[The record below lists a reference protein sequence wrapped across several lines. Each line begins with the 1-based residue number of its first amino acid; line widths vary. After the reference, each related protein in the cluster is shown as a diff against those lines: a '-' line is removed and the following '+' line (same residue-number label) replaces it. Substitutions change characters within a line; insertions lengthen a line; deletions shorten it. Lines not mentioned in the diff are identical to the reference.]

1 MHLCSGE
8 YRSVIVVVSPLR
20 RRLYL
25 LLALVLAASVAVVA
39 PVDALTITP
48 LTNTVNQQ
56 VHGDYILAG
65 NGVLTCSGTNCQSLL
80 SGSSTIANDN
90 NKMVYTG
97 AQTGMLNSSQAAIT
111 VPTGA
116 KVVRARLLWAGSMG
130 TSVPQRTWSDGQYTY
145 PVYGAPTTQRS
156 CSPNVGTDYYG
167 NYTGPTTSATL
178 PTGSPA
184 TTTPKLV
191 VNGVTTTVGV
201 SNYKNDVGLVD
212 ESAEYYSAW
221 SDVTSVFANIPTGSA
236 QTITVGNVWAPTGNN
251 CMGGWSIQVV
261 YDYGEYVPGNANS
274 VMRQIYS
281 YDGMVRESLGDVT
294 SVPLSGFAVQ
304 GTGAR
309 AGFVSYEGDM
319 SINQDYARY
328 SDPTTAEY
336 ALANPQAG
344 GATNNMFVSYADG
357 AVPFKTTDGLSKT
370 STNFYNGSVD
380 ARSVNLPGL
389 VTGDTSFTLKLGTN
403 MDSYLLQ
410 NVTVSVPLADITL
423 LKTASNGEEDQAI
436 APGATPNFR
445 MTIYNSGSAPL
456 QNLSVSDAQAPG
468 CARTTS
474 QMLTIL
480 SASGYTN
487 GQIPGGGS
495 VTYSCSGSPTSS
507 SFTNSATVSAKTL
520 DGAVLVDKSDTAGVQ
535 VASWKLSKTPKTPD
549 VPKGTDVIWVIK
561 VENTGGA
568 DIHDITV
575 SDPSTPSCTKTVPLV
590 EAGKTLTYECTATVN
605 DTTTN
610 TISATGTG
618 KATQGAKL
626 TVPMTATAE
635 GTVLVSAVDVTKTVD
650 KAIVGVGEKAT
661 FTFVVKNTGTA
672 TLDTVALK
680 DPDFPSCDQANV
692 GPLAPGASKTVTC
705 TVTPFTQAAGATL
718 TNHVTAT
725 GTPPSGLKVTDT
737 AEVDVNN
744 KALEVTKKATS
755 TDVNANSIL
764 DMGDQVN
771 YTFTVTNTGSS
782 QLTGITVGDPLL
794 AGASI
799 TCTPT
804 ALAVGATATC
814 TASKPYTVTQANVDA
829 GTLKNTATA
838 TGTAPDNSTTAGTAT
853 LTLTPVAQPAVTIAK
868 TASPT
873 TVSAVGTVVN
883 YTFTITNSGNTT
895 LTGVTPADPLA
906 GLSALTCRTA
916 ADAAVTL
923 PTTLAPKAVLTCTAS
938 RSTTQADLNA
948 GSVVNT
954 ATVTATGPTGT
965 KVNDSASAT
974 VVATQRKT
982 MEVTKAADKTIFSTV
997 GEVVSYTFTTTNTG
1011 NVVLSGVQMTD
1022 PMTRLA
1028 NRTCTPAQPAVL
1040 QPGEKV
1046 TCTGSLTVT
1055 QADIDGGAIVNTVSA
1070 TANPPSGAALSGSAT
1085 WTVAPAPSAGLTLA
1099 KVPSRDAITAAGQA
1113 VTYTFTA
1120 TNTGNTTMNNV
1131 RIADPMAG
1139 LAMGTCTPAAGSSLA
1154 PGAKMVCTASYTST
1168 QADVDAGRILNT
1180 AIATA
1185 TDSHGQNLSVPATA
1199 TVTATPAPAIKLTK
1213 SASPATVNA
1222 FGQQVT
1228 YTFAV
1233 QNTGNVTL
1241 RSLALT
1247 DKLTGLSAITCTPTA
1262 LGGSLA
1268 PGATTTC
1275 TATRSTTQA
1284 DLNAGAVNNTATA
1297 TGTPPAGAAVTST
1310 SAAKV
1315 TATQNPSF
1323 TVAKSANPLEVT
1335 AAGQRITYSIVVT
1348 NDGNVAL
1355 SNLRVSDPKITT
1367 LTCTPTAAGATLQP
1381 GASTACTGSYTATQT
1396 DVNSGAINNTATAT
1410 LASPTGVDTS
1420 NTASAVVT
1428 SSRTPA
1434 LAIDKTGSTASY
1446 AAVGDTIAYTITAT
1460 NSGNVTMNQ
1469 VQVTDSMFP
1478 SAQLVCSPTV
1488 PATLQ
1493 PGQKVTCT
1501 ATRTTTQADLDRGT
1515 LPNTATARGTS
1526 ATGTTAEVSD
1536 DFVAAATQT
1545 PAITLAKTPNPTTIN
1560 SAGRP
1565 IDYTIVLTNSGN
1577 VSVTN
1582 AQISDPKFAS
1592 FTSCTP
1598 ALGSKLA
1605 PGATMTC
1612 SGTYTSTQADV
1623 DAGSILNTARGTAVG
1638 PTNTALST
1646 TATAVVE
1653 VTRSP
1658 ALSLQKSAAPT
1669 RVGTVGQVVTYS
1681 FQVTNTGN
1689 VTATSLS
1696 ISDPLPGLSAV
1707 NCPVTTLAPGATTTC
1722 TATRATT
1729 QADLNLAS
1737 GRIDN
1742 TATASAKDPAGATV
1756 ISPSASATV
1765 TMNQSPKL
1773 AVTKTASPTTVT
1785 AVGDPV
1791 TYTIV
1796 VTNSGNVDAT
1806 NVRVDDSLI
1815 DAALVSCSPA
1825 QGGTLAPRA
1834 TMTCTATR
1842 ATTQADLDSGKAV
1855 NIATATAIA
1864 PNGQPIT
1871 PAQGTATVDAT
1882 RSPKVT
1888 IDKSSTTT
1896 LASAVGQTVQYSYL
1910 VTNTGNVTLASL
1922 AVTDPHHGLSGINCG
1937 GTTSLAP
1944 GASATCVATYSVTQ
1958 ADLNAGAVTNTGKAF
1973 LEAPGGDNANPAD
1986 NITATDSLVIPSE
1999 QKPALDFLKKANVA
2013 TYSAAGRV
2021 VTYSFAVTN
2030 SGNVDVTNVRVADP
2044 HTGLSALTCTPAQ
2057 GSTLA
2062 PRATMNCTATYTTTQ
2077 ADLDRMSI
2085 ANTATA
2091 TATAP
2096 DGSTLSRTGQVTITA
2111 TLDSKL
2117 DLNKTP
2123 SPPTITAAGQRITY
2137 TFVATNTGNS
2147 TLRDVT
2153 VTDTDLAG
2161 LSAIS
2166 CDTTTLAPGAKATC
2180 TANYTATQADV
2191 DRGSIPNSASVAG
2204 TDPAG
2209 TAVNA
2214 TAKANVTVPQ
2224 RPELTLDKAASL
2236 TAVDQVGQRIDYTF
2250 TVTNSGNVTV
2260 NALTVTDPMKG
2271 LSAPVCAQTSL
2282 TPGASTTCTASYTT
2296 TQSDLDN
2303 GGITNKASVTGT
2315 TATSATV
2322 PPATDTVTV
2331 PATQDSQGSF
2341 TKTASPLTY
2350 SQVGDEITYT
2360 LRATNT
2366 GNVTSGGVLIKDPTI
2381 ATRVASLSCSI
2392 HSGDGTRL
2400 RDGNG
2405 AVSLA
2410 PGEYKECLATISAT
2424 QADLNAGS
2432 FTNTANVNA
2441 TRPDGTPMPT
2451 LTDDAVVTAEQA
2463 PAMTFTKSADTQTYS
2478 RVGQSIGY
2486 TFLLANTGNVEI
2498 TNAQVSDPRI
2508 PAAELSC
2515 TPALGSTLQPK
2526 TSMTCSGSYKVT
2538 QADLDAQRIVN
2549 TATGTARGGGQDL
2562 SQDGTATVTADLAP
2576 AISLTK
2582 SAAPNPVAKAGDVV
2596 TYSFVVGNVGNVTL
2610 HDVGVADPLQGL
2622 SAVSCPVNT
2631 LAPGAT
2637 TTCTATM
2644 RVTPAQMDAGQVNNT
2659 ATATGTDVTGTTVTK
2674 TGSAVLRTTQSP
2686 KLDVT
2691 KTASPTTVSTVG
2703 DQVTYT
2709 FVVTNS
2715 GNVTVNDLALTDP
2728 MFTPQAI
2735 TCPATSLAPGA
2746 STTCTRTWT
2755 VTQAQV
2761 DAGTFTNTAT
2771 ATGTTATGA
2780 PVPPASGKATVTSQA
2795 DPSWTFVKTADH
2807 DQVSVIGDTVTY
2819 TLVVTNTGNV
2829 TLRNVFMSD
2838 PRVADPATSRLFDCY
2853 VLNADGSRAV
2863 DAPGAIDL
2871 LPGQQKVCHGS
2882 KTFGQADFEVP
2893 DPNTATEGIDWPNQG
2908 YVNAVTPDG
2917 SKLPTLYSSPS
2928 DGAPAGPTTVY
2939 LNPAPDFKMT
2949 KSADAQRY
2957 SRVGQVIN
2965 YTIDATNTGNVAL
2978 NNVTITDKKL
2988 AEATFQC
2995 TPAMGSTLQP
3005 GATMTCSGA
3014 YTVTQADI
3022 DAGSITNE
3030 AVGHGTNNQGVQHD
3044 ASAASVL
3051 TVIYFGQTGMMLE
3064 KSAEPRTVARVG
3076 DQVTYSFVVTNLGT
3090 GQITD
3095 LTVADP
3101 MITNAGGTVSCP
3113 ATTLDGSPDADNP
3126 SQMTCTATYTVTQ
3139 DDIDDRGFTNTAT
3152 ATGETINGGVTQ
3164 QLSSEAT
3171 AKVSAN
3177 HAPELSLTKTATP
3190 ADASVDA
3197 AGDLVNYSFVVTNT
3211 GNVALTGVTLT
3222 DPLPGLSVP
3231 SCPKTALEPLEAMTC
3246 TGTLTVSQGQL
3257 DGGSITNKASV
3268 QGVDADGQP
3277 AIANATATVRTA
3289 PVAKI
3294 EFTKTADKTEI
3305 NVVGESVV
3313 YTFTEKNVGNTTVYG
3328 WNLTEGLPGRLTSI
3342 SCTPEV
3348 TNLAPGETRTCT
3360 GILTVSQADLDA
3372 GAIINTASVSTV
3384 LADGAPG
3391 PTATSG
3397 VTVPAVP
3404 KPGLRVIK
3412 TVDLTEFASVGQVL
3426 DYNIVVENTGNLSV
3440 DDVQLTE
3447 SLTDGMGA
3455 LSCSPA
3461 LGGTLASGETMTCH
3475 VSKTV
3480 SQADLDAQRV
3490 VNVATATGSTSL
3502 GGLTQPSNEAVS
3514 VAKLSPAINVV
3525 KNVNPSSAGTKGT
3538 EITYTFDVTNTGNV
3552 ALSDLQVSDQF
3563 TNLGGG
3569 ATLSVSCPQT
3579 TVPAGR
3585 TVQCTASY
3593 TLTQDDIDAARPAE
3607 GKGLENTAMATAT
3620 DVAGTDVT
3628 DEDSSKVVINLAPEI
3643 VVDKSV
3649 TPQNFSAVGDVLD
3662 YTITVTNTGN
3672 VSVIAGQMSD
3682 PLLTRTRPDG
3692 TVTCDYQL
3700 APGKVATCT
3709 GSYTVTQQD
3718 LDYGRV
3724 PNTATATAT
3733 DTAGTPVRAQDSV
3746 QATAVKKPAMTLDK
3760 SVDPGTV
3767 TAVGQTVTYTMAATN
3782 TGNVT
3787 LSNVFLSDPLPGLS
3801 LPLQCTITAP
3811 DGSTRAGSGPVS
3823 LAPGEV
3829 ETCTA
3834 TRSATQADIDAG
3846 SVTNTA
3852 KVVAD
3857 GLTPVTDQ
3865 ATVTATQQPGLT
3877 TTKTVDQANYSA
3889 VDQVLT
3895 YFIGV
3900 TNTGNTTVKNVQLAE
3915 SIPTEQVTCSPAL
3928 GSSLVSGET
3937 MHCTVTHK
3945 VTQADLD
3952 ATQISNIATASGT
3965 DPNGQTVTAPS
3976 GPAVSTA
3983 DLAPALTVSKVGSPA
3998 SVSVVGEA
4006 ITWTVIVKNTG
4017 NATLEDITLADS
4029 LAGLSAFTCDST
4041 SPYSLAP
4048 GKELTCTATS
4058 VVTQDQINAADETAT
4073 PPVGVENHV
4082 DVTAHDA
4089 NDTPAEGSADSHVGV
4104 QQEPAVTLD
4113 KSVSPGTFDGPGQT
4127 ATYTLVITNTG
4138 NVALTDLTLAD
4149 PLPRLS
4155 TIVCDTPLA
4164 GATLAPGGRI
4174 TCTATRDS
4182 LQLAVDLG
4190 RITNTA
4196 TVTASDPDRSTTVSA
4211 QDNAVLT
4218 AVQRPSMTLTKSA
4231 DVEEVHADGDVV
4243 TYTMVMTNTG
4253 NVTLESVYVGDPKVD
4268 AGSYVC
4274 SITSAAGTV
4283 QGGVSGASVEPGGTK
4298 KCTGTHTVTQAD
4310 LDAGSILNVAEV
4322 TAITR
4327 TGTTLAE
4334 DSNPV
4339 VVDAVQEPAIKLVK
4353 TASPARVAAAGDTV
4367 SYAFM
4372 ITNIGTTSLDAIMLE
4387 DPMPGL
4393 SAFDCD
4399 EPLGGR
4405 LAPQEEMHCTATR
4418 QVTADEMNLAT
4429 IENTATVTGTVPGAG
4444 GTISS
4449 PSTATVIPIHNPSLS
4464 LNKSHDVAAVTA
4476 AGDPVTYTFT
4486 VTNTGN
4492 IEVTDVAVEDPL
4504 LGSAP
4509 ITCQATTLAVGAST
4523 ACTGRYTATQA
4534 DLDRGRISNNATVT
4548 GTDPVGG
4555 DPVTPG
4561 TDSDEV
4567 PAPQSSSLEIAKTPV
4582 SAGPLALGDP
4592 GEFRIVV
4599 TNSGNTTVADVKVSE
4614 DEFLYPGTTL
4624 SCLPAQGSS
4633 LAPQETMTCKA
4644 VRITGQ
4650 DAIDFGELDN
4660 RAGVVGTD
4668 PNGNPVE
4675 ATSDEV
4681 SIPTVEGTFDVEF
4694 AKTASAETVT
4704 RVGEQ
4709 VTYTMVARN
4718 TGTKTLFAA
4727 DIVDESLPG
4736 LSTPSCDFGAP
4747 DDLRPGATFTCTAT
4761 YTVTQGDLDHGRIDN
4776 IATLDGY
4783 VSGSEAYDHTELT
4796 ADATVTA
4803 DAAPRLDLT
4812 KTVDHTTVRAAG
4824 DPLVYTMTL
4833 RNGGNATARQAT
4845 ITDKLPGLGAL
4856 QCVRADGSAVTLPV
4870 DLAPGE
4876 AVTCQANHAVTQPD
4890 IDFGA
4895 VVNSATAGA
4904 TTPQGDPVTSPPAST
4919 TVLANSDPGLR
4930 VEKTTSTTLVQR
4942 VGEVVPFT
4950 ITATNTGNVTVANV
4964 QVADSLPLDA
4974 ALDCSPALGSSLQP
4988 QQTMTCTG
4996 SYTVVHADLEASGM
5010 TNVATVSGTDPSGA
5024 AVAGEGAVHVPAL
5037 YNPELDFTKQVS
5049 GPENWVAGDTL
5060 EYTFHVQNVGN
5071 MGARYVNAVDTMADI
5086 SAMTCV
5092 LDGTDIVVPQ
5102 NYDVPMQPGM
5112 GATCKATYTVKQSDV
5127 DRGFVTNTA
5136 TLNAKEVTGQP
5147 YPTEVASAITRSAHT
5162 ASLRLDKTASLDQI
5176 TAAGQRVD
5184 YFVDITNTGQLTV
5197 SGGQITDALPGLSGI
5212 TCDGYELEPGGV
5224 THCRANY
5231 VVTQADMDRGE
5242 LVNTAQIT
5250 ARDRH
5255 GNPVE
5260 PSADT
5265 VRLPVV
5271 GAPELA
5277 VTKQARSSE
5286 VTRAGETVDFS
5297 VVVTNTGTVS
5307 AHDVEMTDNSA
5318 TTTGCDLKAPVV
5330 LAPGTS
5336 MTCTVQHVVTQA
5348 EINAGQVVNV
5358 ATATAKTP
5366 TGESVDPATG
5376 SATVPAQRQPELVL
5390 DKAASPATFD
5400 TLGQQVTYTFTTT
5413 NTGNTTLE
5421 NVRVDDQIDGLSAL
5435 TCTPLQGSALDPG
5448 QKQTCTA
5455 TRAVIQ
5461 ADLDRGLVAN
5471 SATTTAENVVGNPD
5485 DPADDISST
5494 DTAKVTSVGTPALS
5508 LTKAAD
5514 LTEVTTRADVIT
5526 YTFVAKNT
5534 GNVTIH
5540 DVVVSDPKTGQ
5551 GMTPIQCPST
5561 VLAPQQSMTCKA
5573 TFTAAQIDLDRGSIP
5588 NTATVAGL
5596 DPWGQA
5602 VTPAEGSTTVGVV
5615 QQPAFGLTKTA
5626 DHTLVTNAGER
5637 VLYTFIGTNSGNVTL
5652 RGVTIS
5658 DPLPGL
5664 GTMDCYPQMP
5674 AELPP
5679 GERVLCRAWYSV
5691 TQADLDAGSLLNTAT
5706 LKGNDPAGTALDPV
5720 TDDETIVTVPADV
5733 KMGLTKTVD
5742 ATELTAAGQQLTY
5755 TFELANTGNQTLSD
5769 VVLSDEL
5776 AGLGAITCTDAA
5788 GTSRPMPDAQAPL
5801 SLAPGEKRTCAA
5813 DYTVTQADID
5823 RGELYNVATLN
5834 ATQGG
5839 TALEPLRADRRLL
5852 GTRTLGLDVEKAASA
5867 SKVTAAGDRV
5877 TWTFS
5882 LTNTGTVTATDLRL
5896 ADTMEGLGNPACTVD
5911 GQNVEAT
5918 LVDGVL
5924 SLPGTSLAPGQLA
5937 TCTADYA
5944 VTQADIDRGSLS
5956 NTVVASGG
5964 TPGGPADDKDTV
5976 TVPVE
5981 PTHTVG
5987 FTKTADKTVVE
5998 PGEVLTYTFTMTND
6012 GTATATVS
6020 ALSDPMP
6027 GLSTPVCETPLPAVL
6042 APGASNVCH
6051 ASYTVWRQDAEIGTV
6066 TNGAHIKASDPLG
6079 TEIPTDPVSVVTPV
6093 TPSPA
6098 ATLAKTA
6105 VLVDGNGDVV
6115 GSVGETVNYTIT
6127 MTNTGDVS
6135 LRGATITDPMLPSL
6149 TCAPALTEP
6158 LAPDAVRTCTGSHV
6172 ITEQEAKARQ
6182 VRNVATLASPQLPEP
6197 VTGEAVLETSPSV
6210 SITLTKSPN
6219 LDDTNGDGV
6228 GSLGE
6233 KITYTL
6239 AVTNNGDVAVPG
6251 LTVTDAMLPDLTCTP
6266 GQDEPLAPGQTRTC
6280 TGVHEVTR
6288 ADIQAGQ
6295 VVNRAQASSEL
6306 TGTIWSPTVVV
6317 PAKGQPGATLVKTAS
6332 DASGDGV
6339 GTVGETI
6346 TWTITL
6352 TNTGDLPLTDA
6363 VVTDPML
6370 GDSLTCT
6377 SAQDQPLLAGA
6388 ARVCTGTHV
6397 VSPEEAAAG
6406 SLVNTATL
6414 HSPST
6419 PDVPPATAIVTTR
6432 VDEPEP
6438 TPTPTPSVPAPS
6450 PSVPAPSPSVPA
6462 PSPSAPAPSPTTP
6475 APQPIASTGSPVPPW
6490 LPIAGL
6496 LLTLSGIMLIAR
6508 KNKENS

>member
-1 MHLCSGE
+1 M
-8 YRSVIVVVSPLR
+8 
-20 RRLYL
+20 
-25 LLALVLAASVAVVA
+25 
-39 PVDALTITP
+39 
-48 LTNTVNQQ
+48 
-56 VHGDYILAG
+56 
-65 NGVLTCSGTNCQSLL
+65 
-80 SGSSTIANDN
+80 
-90 NKMVYTG
+90 
-97 AQTGMLNSSQAAIT
+97 
-111 VPTGA
+111 
-116 KVVRARLLWAGSMG
+116 
-130 TSVPQRTWSDGQYTY
+130 
-145 PVYGAPTTQRS
+145 
-156 CSPNVGTDYYG
+156 
-167 NYTGPTTSATL
+167 
-178 PTGSPA
+178 
-184 TTTPKLV
+184 
-191 VNGVTTTVGV
+191 
-201 SNYKNDVGLVD
+201 
-212 ESAEYYSAW
+212 
-221 SDVTSVFANIPTGSA
+221 
-236 QTITVGNVWAPTGNN
+236 
-251 CMGGWSIQVV
+251 
-261 YDYGEYVPGNANS
+261 
-274 VMRQIYS
+274 
-281 YDGMVRESLGDVT
+281 
-294 SVPLSGFAVQ
+294 
-304 GTGAR
+304 
-309 AGFVSYEGDM
+309 
-319 SINQDYARY
+319 
-328 SDPTTAEY
+328 
-336 ALANPQAG
+336 
-344 GATNNMFVSYADG
+344 
-357 AVPFKTTDGLSKT
+357 
-370 STNFYNGSVD
+370 
-380 ARSVNLPGL
+380 
-389 VTGDTSFTLKLGTN
+389 
-403 MDSYLLQ
+403 
-410 NVTVSVPLADITL
+410 
-423 LKTASNGEEDQAI
+423 
-436 APGATPNFR
+436 
-445 MTIYNSGSAPL
+445 
-456 QNLSVSDAQAPG
+456 
-468 CARTTS
+468 
-474 QMLTIL
+474 
-480 SASGYTN
+480 
-487 GQIPGGGS
+487 
-495 VTYSCSGSPTSS
+495 
-507 SFTNSATVSAKTL
+507 
-520 DGAVLVDKSDTAGVQ
+520 
-535 VASWKLSKTPKTPD
+535 
-549 VPKGTDVIWVIK
+549 
-561 VENTGGA
+561 
-568 DIHDITV
+568 
-575 SDPSTPSCTKTVPLV
+575 
-590 EAGKTLTYECTATVN
+590 
-605 DTTTN
+605 
-610 TISATGTG
+610 
-618 KATQGAKL
+618 
-626 TVPMTATAE
+626 
-635 GTVLVSAVDVTKTVD
+635 
-650 KAIVGVGEKAT
+650 
-661 FTFVVKNTGTA
+661 
-672 TLDTVALK
+672 
-680 DPDFPSCDQANV
+680 
-692 GPLAPGASKTVTC
+692 
-705 TVTPFTQAAGATL
+705 
-718 TNHVTAT
+718 
-725 GTPPSGLKVTDT
+725 
-737 AEVDVNN
+737 
-744 KALEVTKKATS
+744 
-755 TDVNANSIL
+755 
-764 DMGDQVN
+764 
-771 YTFTVTNTGSS
+771 
-782 QLTGITVGDPLL
+782 
-794 AGASI
+794 
-799 TCTPT
+799 
-804 ALAVGATATC
+804 
-814 TASKPYTVTQANVDA
+814 
-829 GTLKNTATA
+829 
-838 TGTAPDNSTTAGTAT
+838 
-853 LTLTPVAQPAVTIAK
+853 
-868 TASPT
+868 
-873 TVSAVGTVVN
+873 
-883 YTFTITNSGNTT
+883 
-895 LTGVTPADPLA
+895 
-906 GLSALTCRTA
+906 
-916 ADAAVTL
+916 
-923 PTTLAPKAVLTCTAS
+923 
-938 RSTTQADLNA
+938 
-948 GSVVNT
+948 
-954 ATVTATGPTGT
+954 
-965 KVNDSASAT
+965 
-974 VVATQRKT
+974 
-982 MEVTKAADKTIFSTV
+982 
-997 GEVVSYTFTTTNTG
+997 
-1011 NVVLSGVQMTD
+1011 
-1022 PMTRLA
+1022 
-1028 NRTCTPAQPAVL
+1028 
-1040 QPGEKV
+1040 
-1046 TCTGSLTVT
+1046 
-1055 QADIDGGAIVNTVSA
+1055 
-1070 TANPPSGAALSGSAT
+1070 
-1085 WTVAPAPSAGLTLA
+1085 
-1099 KVPSRDAITAAGQA
+1099 
-1113 VTYTFTA
+1113 
-1120 TNTGNTTMNNV
+1120 
-1131 RIADPMAG
+1131 
-1139 LAMGTCTPAAGSSLA
+1139 
-1154 PGAKMVCTASYTST
+1154 
-1168 QADVDAGRILNT
+1168 
-1180 AIATA
+1180 
-1185 TDSHGQNLSVPATA
+1185 
-1199 TVTATPAPAIKLTK
+1199 
-1213 SASPATVNA
+1213 
-1222 FGQQVT
+1222 
-1228 YTFAV
+1228 
-1233 QNTGNVTL
+1233 
-1241 RSLALT
+1241 
-1247 DKLTGLSAITCTPTA
+1247 
-1262 LGGSLA
+1262 
-1268 PGATTTC
+1268 
-1275 TATRSTTQA
+1275 
-1284 DLNAGAVNNTATA
+1284 
-1297 TGTPPAGAAVTST
+1297 
-1310 SAAKV
+1310 
-1315 TATQNPSF
+1315 
-1323 TVAKSANPLEVT
+1323 
-1335 AAGQRITYSIVVT
+1335 
-1348 NDGNVAL
+1348 
-1355 SNLRVSDPKITT
+1355 
-1367 LTCTPTAAGATLQP
+1367 
-1381 GASTACTGSYTATQT
+1381 
-1396 DVNSGAINNTATAT
+1396 
-1410 LASPTGVDTS
+1410 
-1420 NTASAVVT
+1420 
-1428 SSRTPA
+1428 
-1434 LAIDKTGSTASY
+1434 
-1446 AAVGDTIAYTITAT
+1446 
-1460 NSGNVTMNQ
+1460 
-1469 VQVTDSMFP
+1469 
-1478 SAQLVCSPTV
+1478 
-1488 PATLQ
+1488 
-1493 PGQKVTCT
+1493 
-1501 ATRTTTQADLDRGT
+1501 
-1515 LPNTATARGTS
+1515 
-1526 ATGTTAEVSD
+1526 
-1536 DFVAAATQT
+1536 
-1545 PAITLAKTPNPTTIN
+1545 
-1560 SAGRP
+1560 
-1565 IDYTIVLTNSGN
+1565 
-1577 VSVTN
+1577 
-1582 AQISDPKFAS
+1582 
-1592 FTSCTP
+1592 
-1598 ALGSKLA
+1598 
-1605 PGATMTC
+1605 
-1612 SGTYTSTQADV
+1612 
-1623 DAGSILNTARGTAVG
+1623 
-1638 PTNTALST
+1638 
-1646 TATAVVE
+1646 
-1653 VTRSP
+1653 
-1658 ALSLQKSAAPT
+1658 
-1669 RVGTVGQVVTYS
+1669 
-1681 FQVTNTGN
+1681 
-1689 VTATSLS
+1689 
-1696 ISDPLPGLSAV
+1696 
-1707 NCPVTTLAPGATTTC
+1707 
-1722 TATRATT
+1722 
-1729 QADLNLAS
+1729 
-1737 GRIDN
+1737 
-1742 TATASAKDPAGATV
+1742 
-1756 ISPSASATV
+1756 
-1765 TMNQSPKL
+1765 
-1773 AVTKTASPTTVT
+1773 
-1785 AVGDPV
+1785 
-1791 TYTIV
+1791 
-1796 VTNSGNVDAT
+1796 
-1806 NVRVDDSLI
+1806 
-1815 DAALVSCSPA
+1815 
-1825 QGGTLAPRA
+1825 
-1834 TMTCTATR
+1834 
-1842 ATTQADLDSGKAV
+1842 
-1855 NIATATAIA
+1855 
-1864 PNGQPIT
+1864 
-1871 PAQGTATVDAT
+1871 
-1882 RSPKVT
+1882 
-1888 IDKSSTTT
+1888 
-1896 LASAVGQTVQYSYL
+1896 
-1910 VTNTGNVTLASL
+1910 
-1922 AVTDPHHGLSGINCG
+1922 
-1937 GTTSLAP
+1937 
-1944 GASATCVATYSVTQ
+1944 
-1958 ADLNAGAVTNTGKAF
+1958 
-1973 LEAPGGDNANPAD
+1973 
-1986 NITATDSLVIPSE
+1986 
-1999 QKPALDFLKKANVA
+1999 
-2013 TYSAAGRV
+2013 
-2021 VTYSFAVTN
+2021 
-2030 SGNVDVTNVRVADP
+2030 
-2044 HTGLSALTCTPAQ
+2044 
-2057 GSTLA
+2057 
-2062 PRATMNCTATYTTTQ
+2062 
-2077 ADLDRMSI
+2077 
-2085 ANTATA
+2085 
-2091 TATAP
+2091 
-2096 DGSTLSRTGQVTITA
+2096 
-2111 TLDSKL
+2111 
-2117 DLNKTP
+2117 
-2123 SPPTITAAGQRITY
+2123 
-2137 TFVATNTGNS
+2137 
-2147 TLRDVT
+2147 
-2153 VTDTDLAG
+2153 
-2161 LSAIS
+2161 
-2166 CDTTTLAPGAKATC
+2166 
-2180 TANYTATQADV
+2180 
-2191 DRGSIPNSASVAG
+2191 
-2204 TDPAG
+2204 
-2209 TAVNA
+2209 
-2214 TAKANVTVPQ
+2214 
-2224 RPELTLDKAASL
+2224 
-2236 TAVDQVGQRIDYTF
+2236 
-2250 TVTNSGNVTV
+2250 
-2260 NALTVTDPMKG
+2260 
-2271 LSAPVCAQTSL
+2271 
-2282 TPGASTTCTASYTT
+2282 
-2296 TQSDLDN
+2296 
-2303 GGITNKASVTGT
+2303 
-2315 TATSATV
+2315 
-2322 PPATDTVTV
+2322 
-2331 PATQDSQGSF
+2331 
-2341 TKTASPLTY
+2341 
-2350 SQVGDEITYT
+2350 
-2360 LRATNT
+2360 
-2366 GNVTSGGVLIKDPTI
+2366 
-2381 ATRVASLSCSI
+2381 
-2392 HSGDGTRL
+2392 
-2400 RDGNG
+2400 
-2405 AVSLA
+2405 
-2410 PGEYKECLATISAT
+2410 
-2424 QADLNAGS
+2424 
-2432 FTNTANVNA
+2432 
-2441 TRPDGTPMPT
+2441 
-2451 LTDDAVVTAEQA
+2451 
-2463 PAMTFTKSADTQTYS
+2463 
-2478 RVGQSIGY
+2478 
-2486 TFLLANTGNVEI
+2486 
-2498 TNAQVSDPRI
+2498 
-2508 PAAELSC
+2508 
-2515 TPALGSTLQPK
+2515 
-2526 TSMTCSGSYKVT
+2526 
-2538 QADLDAQRIVN
+2538 
-2549 TATGTARGGGQDL
+2549 
-2562 SQDGTATVTADLAP
+2562 
-2576 AISLTK
+2576 
-2582 SAAPNPVAKAGDVV
+2582 
-2596 TYSFVVGNVGNVTL
+2596 
-2610 HDVGVADPLQGL
+2610 
-2622 SAVSCPVNT
+2622 
-2631 LAPGAT
+2631 
-2637 TTCTATM
+2637 
-2644 RVTPAQMDAGQVNNT
+2644 
-2659 ATATGTDVTGTTVTK
+2659 
-2674 TGSAVLRTTQSP
+2674 
-2686 KLDVT
+2686 
-2691 KTASPTTVSTVG
+2691 
-2703 DQVTYT
+2703 
-2709 FVVTNS
+2709 
-2715 GNVTVNDLALTDP
+2715 
-2728 MFTPQAI
+2728 
-2735 TCPATSLAPGA
+2735 
-2746 STTCTRTWT
+2746 
-2755 VTQAQV
+2755 
-2761 DAGTFTNTAT
+2761 
-2771 ATGTTATGA
+2771 
-2780 PVPPASGKATVTSQA
+2780 
-2795 DPSWTFVKTADH
+2795 
-2807 DQVSVIGDTVTY
+2807 
-2819 TLVVTNTGNV
+2819 
-2829 TLRNVFMSD
+2829 
-2838 PRVADPATSRLFDCY
+2838 
-2853 VLNADGSRAV
+2853 
-2863 DAPGAIDL
+2863 
-2871 LPGQQKVCHGS
+2871 
-2882 KTFGQADFEVP
+2882 
-2893 DPNTATEGIDWPNQG
+2893 
-2908 YVNAVTPDG
+2908 
-2917 SKLPTLYSSPS
+2917 
-2928 DGAPAGPTTVY
+2928 
-2939 LNPAPDFKMT
+2939 
-2949 KSADAQRY
+2949 
-2957 SRVGQVIN
+2957 
-2965 YTIDATNTGNVAL
+2965 
-2978 NNVTITDKKL
+2978 
-2988 AEATFQC
+2988 
-2995 TPAMGSTLQP
+2995 
-3005 GATMTCSGA
+3005 
-3014 YTVTQADI
+3014 
-3022 DAGSITNE
+3022 
-3030 AVGHGTNNQGVQHD
+3030 GHGTDNQGVQHD
-3044 ASAASVL
+3044 ASAAAVL
-3051 TVIYFGQTGMMLE
+3051 TVVYFGQTGMMLE
-3064 KSAEPRTVARVG
+3064 KSAEPRTVARAG

-3171 AKVSAN
+3171 AQVSAN

-3222 DPLPGLSVP
+3222 DPLPGLSAP
-3231 SCPKTALEPLEAMTC
+3231 SCPKTALEPLEPMTC
-3246 TGTLTVSQGQL
+3246 TATLTVSQGQL

-3277 AIANATATVRTA
+3277 AIANATATVKTA

-3305 NVVGESVV
+3305 NAVGESVV

-3328 WNLTEGLPGRLTSI
+3328 WNLTEGLPDRLTSI

-3348 TNLAPGETRTCT
+3348 TNVAPGETRTCT

-3372 GAIINTASVSTV
+3372 GAIVNTASVSTV
-3384 LADGAPG
+3384 LANGAPG

-3404 KPGLRVIK
+3404 KPGLRVTK
-3412 TVDLTEFASVGQVL
+3412 TVDQTEFASVGQVL

-3490 VNVATATGSTSL
+3490 VNVATATGSTSQ

-3607 GKGLENTAMATAT
+3607 GKGLENTATATAT

-3628 DEDSSKVVINLAPEI
+3628 DEDSSKVAINLAPEI

-3649 TPQNFSAVGDVLD
+3649 TPQTFSAVGDVLD

-3692 TVTCDYQL
+3692 TAGTITCDAYQL

-3760 SVDPGTV
+3760 SADPGTV
-3767 TAVGQTVTYTMAATN
+3767 TAVGQTITYTMAATN

-3829 ETCTA
+3829 KTCTA

-3877 TTKTVDQANYSA
+3877 TTKTVGQANYSA
-3889 VDQVLT
+3889 VGQVLT

-4006 ITWTVIVKNTG
+4006 ITWTVIVANTG

-4073 PPVGVENHV
+4073 PPVGIENHV

-4104 QQEPAVTLD
+4104 QHKPAVTLD
-4113 KSVSPGTFDGPGQT
+4113 KSVSPETFDGPGQT
-4127 ATYTLVITNTG
+4127 ATYTFVITNTG

-4211 QDNAVLT
+4211 QDDAVLT

-4231 DVEEVHADGDVV
+4231 DVEEVHAVGDVV

-4253 NVTLESVYVGDPKVD
+4253 NVTLENVYVGDPKVD

-4283 QGGVSGASVEPGGTK
+4283 QGGVLGASVEPGGTK

-4367 SYAFM
+4367 SYAFT
-4372 ITNIGTTSLDAIMLE
+4372 ITNIGTTSLDAITLE

-4405 LAPQEEMHCTATR
+4405 LAPQAEMHCTATR

-4429 IENTATVTGTVPGAG
+4429 IENTATVTGTVPGEG
-4444 GTISS
+4444 GTVSS

-4464 LNKSHDVAAVTA
+4464 LDKSHDVAAVTT

-4523 ACTGRYTATQA
+4523 TCTGRYTATQA

-4567 PAPQSSSLEIAKTPV
+4567 PATQSSSLEIAKTAV

-4599 TNSGNTTVADVKVSE
+4599 TNSGNTTVADVTVSE

-4644 VRITGQ
+4644 VRITDQ

-4736 LSTPSCDFGAP
+4736 LSTPSCDFEAP

-4761 YTVTQGDLDHGRIDN
+4761 YTVTQEDLDHGRIDN
-4776 IATLDGY
+4776 TATLDGY
-4783 VSGSEAYDHTELT
+4783 VSGAEAYDYTELT
-4796 ADATVTA
+4796 DDATVTA

-4812 KTVDHTTVRAAG
+4812 KTVDHTTVSAAG

-4890 IDFGA
+4890 IDSGA

-4930 VEKTTSTTLVQR
+4930 VEKTTSTTLVQK

-4996 SYTVVHADLEASGM
+4996 SYTVVHTDLEASGM
-5010 TNVATVSGTDPSGA
+5010 TNVATASGTDPSGA
-5024 AVAGEGAVHVPAL
+5024 AVAGEGSVHVPAL
-5037 YNPELDFTKQVS
+5037 YNPKLDFTKQVS

-5071 MGARYVNAVDTMADI
+5071 MEARYINAVDTMADI

-5102 NYDVPMQPGM
+5102 NYDIPMQPGM
-5112 GATCKATYTVKQSDV
+5112 GATCKATYTVKQTDV

-5136 TLNAKEVTGQP
+5136 TLDAKEVTGQP

-5162 ASLRLDKTASLDQI
+5162 ASIRLDKTASLDQI

-5184 YFVDITNTGQLTV
+5184 YFFAITNTGQLTV

-5212 TCDGYELEPGGV
+5212 TCDGYGLEPGGV

-5330 LAPGTS
+5330 LAPGAS

-5366 TGESVDPATG
+5366 TGEPVDPATG

-5400 TLGQQVTYTFTTT
+5400 ALGQQVTYTFTTT

-5421 NVRVDDQIDGLSAL
+5421 NVRVADQIDGLSAL

-5455 TRAVIQ
+5455 TRAVTQ

-5471 SATTTAENVVGNPD
+5471 SATTTAENVGGNPD

-5494 DTAKVTSVGTPALS
+5494 DTAKVTGVGAPALS

-5526 YTFVAKNT
+5526 YIFVAKNT

-5626 DHTLVTNAGER
+5626 DHTLVTTAGER

-5652 RGVTIS
+5652 HGVTIS

-5664 GTMDCYPQMP
+5664 GTMDCYPRMP

-5733 KMGLTKTVD
+5733 KMGLTKTVA

-5813 DYTVTQADID
+5813 GYTVTLADID

-5852 GTRTLGLDVEKAASA
+5852 GTRTPGLDVEKAASA
-5867 SKVTAAGDRV
+5867 SKVTAAGDPV

-5896 ADTMEGLGNPACTVD
+5896 TDTMEGLGNPVCTVD

-6105 VLVDGNGDVV
+6105 VLVDGNGDGV

-6135 LRGATITDPMLPSL
+6135 LRGATITDPMLTSL

-6172 ITEQEAKARQ
+6172 ITEQEAEARQ

-6363 VVTDPML
+6363 LVTDPML

-6450 PSVPAPSPSVPA
+6450 P
-6462 PSPSAPAPSPTTP
+6462 TTP